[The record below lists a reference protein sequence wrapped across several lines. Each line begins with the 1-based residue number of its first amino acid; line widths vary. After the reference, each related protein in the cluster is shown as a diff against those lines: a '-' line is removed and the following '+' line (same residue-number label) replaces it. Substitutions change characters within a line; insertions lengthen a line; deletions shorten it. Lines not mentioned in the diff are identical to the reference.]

1 MADQTPQSFNFS
13 NEQDQQLNYQQ
24 LPPYSVYVPPTY
36 PYYQPP
42 PVAAGAGPSRP
53 MGSTSFP
60 TGKHP
65 LYRGIRPRGGKWV
78 SEIRE
83 PKKTT
88 RIWLGTYPTAEMAA
102 AAYDVAALTLKG
114 NEAVLNFPQDV
125 HRYPIPPSSSAT
137 EIRKAAATAAAMKQE
152 DENKNNN
159 DLDEEFIDIDAYF
172 NMPNM
177 LVDMAG
183 AMMVSPPR
191 MTSID
196 DQDLPDDYVGETGSL
211 WNYD

>member
-1 MADQTPQSFNFS
+1 MPLVSASS
-13 NEQDQQLNYQQ
+13 
-24 LPPYSVYVPPTY
+24 
-36 PYYQPP
+36 
-42 PVAAGAGPSRP
+42 
-53 MGSTSFP
+53 P

-102 AAYDVAALTLKG
+102 AAYDVAALALKG
-114 NEAVLNFPQDV
+114 NEAFLNFPQDV
-125 HRYPIPPSSSAT
+125 LRYPILPSSSAAD
-137 EIRKAAATAAAMKQE
+137 IRKAAATAAASKQSE
-152 DENKNNN
+152 ENKSSN
-159 DLDEEFIDIDAYF
+159 DLELEFVDIDAFF

-191 MTSID
+191 LSSAD
-196 DQDLPDDYVGETGSL
+196 DQDLPEDDCVGETGSL